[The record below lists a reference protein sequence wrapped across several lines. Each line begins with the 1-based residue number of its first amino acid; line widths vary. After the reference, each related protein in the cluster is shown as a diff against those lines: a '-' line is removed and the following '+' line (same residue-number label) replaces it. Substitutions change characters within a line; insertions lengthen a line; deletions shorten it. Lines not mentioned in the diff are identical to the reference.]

1 MTIKR
6 FIAGV
11 VCPSCGAQD
20 TIRMYRQD
28 NDVEVRECVECG
40 FSDVMENE
48 PSLVGKIPETRISH
62 DDERQDNAM
71 KDEGVQI
78 VRILGG
84 TTRH

>member
-20 TIRMYRQD
+20 TIRMFRQ
-28 NDVEVRECVECG
+28 NDGEIRECVECG
-40 FSDVMENE
+40 FSDVMEEE
-48 PSLVGKIPETRISH
+48 PVLVGKVPETRISG
-62 DDERQDNAM
+62 DDEKQRDVM
-71 KDEGVQI
+71 KDEAVQV

-84 TTRH
+84 ATRH